1 MPRVGWAWVVAALIG
16 AVPGAQAEASQIVLD
31 AELPAQLAGC
41 VTSTQL
47 NDSYQR
53 ALRAYGGEDAAK
65 DMQLRAAVTGRA
77 GAAPGTTLL
86 QIAAFDADRPLGT
99 RELPVRT
106 DDCAALPDALGLVL
120 ALMTRDAPQPP
131 PRAAPPAPA
140 ELQAQPLAASRL
152 STAQPTAHVALGIAS
167 GAVFGVLPSGALALQ
182 LQAATPG
189 DQLSL
194 RLKAGLL
201 WPQEIALAEG
211 FIEMRSYELGL
222 DACAGLQWPGWPRLW
237 LRLCGGPRIA
247 LVVGRG
253 REFNVDNLSANE
265 WAVYLGLVPEL
276 AVRLATA
283 TRLQLGAGAA
293 LAVARPRFQVGIDG
307 GRQVVELKDPGL
319 LRGEVVLSLVQIF

>member
-1 MPRVGWAWVVAALIG
+1 LARACCAWLVTALLGAAPRAR
-16 AVPGAQAEASQIVLD
+16 AEASQIALS

-41 VTSTQL
+41 VTSAQL

-53 ALRAYGGEDAAK
+53 ALGAYGGDDAAK

-77 GAAPGTTLL
+77 GADAGTTLL

-120 ALMTRDAPQPP
+120 ALMTRDAPQPQP
-131 PRAAPPAPA
+131 ASSAAPPAPA
-140 ELQAQPLAASRL
+140 EVQAPPLAAAAARP
-152 STAQPTAHVALGIAS
+152 AKPQPNAHVALGIAA
-167 GAVFGVLPSGALALQ
+167 GAVFGVLPSGALSLQ

-189 DQLSL
+189 ERFSL

-211 FIEMRSYELGL
+211 FIEMRSYELGV
-222 DACAGLQWPGWPRLW
+222 DVCAGLPWPGWPRLR
-237 LRLCGGPRIA
+237 LRLCGGPRVA
-247 LVVGRG
+247 RMVGRG

-265 WAVYLGLVPEL
+265 WAVYFGLAPEL
-276 AVRLATA
+276 AVRLASA
-283 TRLQLGAGAA
+283 TWLQLGAGAG
-293 LAVARPRFQVGIDG
+293 LAVVRPRFQVGIDG
-307 GRQVVELKDPGL
+307 GLKRP
-319 LRGEVVLSLVQIF
+319 